1 MVTRLITNGNI
12 GVDIVTNRT
21 QDMTKAKRAREY
33 HHGELKQALIDAA
46 ISLFNERGDAS
57 FGLRDLAVR
66 VGVSHPALY
75 RHFADRSA
83 LFRAIAVEGFTLYG
97 ETQQSALLHAPEDP
111 TDRLVLLARNHVGFA
126 LSHPA
131 HFRIMFGAKVGE
143 HKLND
148 DELNV
153 VARPTLQL
161 IATTAASFGKDDP
174 LDFALILWSAVHG
187 ISLLSLDG
195 QLVFFGKTTV
205 ESVDRLLEQC
215 VRDLI
220 KGYTS

>member
-1 MVTRLITNGNI
+1 MP
-12 GVDIVTNRT
+12 
-21 QDMTKAKRAREY
+21 KAKQAHEY
-33 HHGELKQALIDAA
+33 HHKELRQALIDAA
-46 ISLFNERGDAS
+46 IALFNERGDAS
-57 FGLRDLAVR
+57 FGLRDLAGR

-83 LFRAIAVEGFTLYG
+83 LFRAIAVDGFTLYA
-97 ETQQSALLHAPEDP
+97 ETQQNVLIHAPEDP
-111 TDRLVLLARNHVGFA
+111 ADRLVQLARNHLGFA

-143 HKLND
+143 HNLND

-153 VARPTLQL
+153 VARPTFQL
-161 IATTAASFGKDDP
+161 IATTAAALGKDDP

-187 ISLLSLDG
+187 ISLLWLDG

-205 ESVDRLLEQC
+205 ESVNQLLDQC

-220 KGYTS
+220 KGYTI

>member
-1 MVTRLITNGNI
+1 MA
-12 GVDIVTNRT
+12 
-21 QDMTKAKRAREY
+21 KAKQAREY
-33 HHGELKQALIDAA
+33 HHGELRQALIDAA

-57 FGLRDLAVR
+57 FGLRDLAAR

-75 RHFADRSA
+75 RHFADRAA

-97 ETQQSALLHAPEDP
+97 KTQQNVLVHAPEDAA
-111 TDRLVLLARNHVGFA
+111 DRLVLLARNHLGFA

-131 HFRIMFGAKVGE
+131 HFRIMFGAKVSE
-143 HKLND
+143 HKLKD

-161 IATTAASFGKDDP
+161 IANTAACFGKGDP
-174 LDFALILWSAVHG
+174 LDFALVLWSAVHG
-187 ISLLSLDG
+187 ISLLCLDG

-205 ESVDRLLEQC
+205 ESVDQLLEQC